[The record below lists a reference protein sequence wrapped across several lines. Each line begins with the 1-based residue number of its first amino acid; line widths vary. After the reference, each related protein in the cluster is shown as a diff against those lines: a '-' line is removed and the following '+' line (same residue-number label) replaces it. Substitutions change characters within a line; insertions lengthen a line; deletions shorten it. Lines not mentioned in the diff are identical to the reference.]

1 MRHKGSWERRLEG
14 WLEPFEQALGDQ
26 RRRGWAPLYVQGLLL
41 PGERKSMLA
50 ISQRVAPEEK
60 EQLHHF
66 IGGSGWETGPLEDVL
81 CEKVDA
87 LLGGPEAHLIVD
99 DTSLPKNS
107 NQQPHQD
114 LAGAPEHRRNQVLD
128 HWPPHL
134 RQRGT
139 MHRLATPLIYF
150 RSSSGS
156 AKMQM
161 RSSSSRHDDAVPS
174 RSDLR
179 NGPALTLPSSVDEPT
194 HRPNAP

>member
-41 PGERKSMLA
+41 PGERKSMLP

-99 DTSLPKNS
+99 DTSLPKKGTKSVGVAHQYCGALGKQS
-107 NQQPHQD
+107 NCQC
-114 LAGAPEHRRNQVLD
+114 LV
-128 HWPPHL
+128 
-134 RQRGT
+134 
-139 MHRLATPLIYF
+139 
-150 RSSSGS
+150 S
-156 AKMQM
+156 
-161 RSSSSRHDDAVPS
+161 
-174 RSDLR
+174 
-179 NGPALTLPSSVDEPT
+179 LTLARDEIP
-194 HRPNAP
+194 APVGLRLYLPQSWARDRARCKQ